1 MIKKVRAMFIDQVF
15 LSFWTSLLFYL
26 VFLLV
31 KLPHAFIMSVL
42 VFTILL
48 VVFYASEMF
57 HSSSQYY

>member
-1 MIKKVRAMFIDQVF
+1 MFIDQVF

-48 VVFYASEMF
+48 VVLYASEMF

>member
-1 MIKKVRAMFIDQVF
+1 MFIDQLF

-26 VFLLV
+26 VFLLL

-42 VFTILL
+42 VFMVLL
-48 VVFYASEMF
+48 VVLYAAEMF